1 MPRLAVF
8 VLATVLL
15 AAGTASAQDRGDVS
29 GGYRFLRSEGVN
41 FGAGWYVDVAGH
53 LTDVVSVV
61 GDVGGTYKSLS
72 ETIQGITISADV
84 QLHTFMGG
92 ARFRAAMLNRR
103 IVPFGQ
109 VLFGAGNATTSASGG
124 GISISE
130 SSTDGAMMFS
140 GGVDVNGSGSL
151 GVRVQAGVLRDFS
164 DDASNIFQ
172 FSIGARIGF

>member
-8 VLATVLL
+8 VLGTVLL
-15 AAGTASAQDRGDVS
+15 AGGSASAQDRGDLS
-29 GGYRFLRSEGVN
+29 GGYRFLRSDGVN

-53 LTDVVSVV
+53 VTDVVSVV
-61 GDVGGTYKSLS
+61 GDIGGTYKSVS
-72 ETIQGITISADV
+72 ETVQGATISADV
-84 QLHTFMGG
+84 KLHTFMGG
-92 ARFRAAMLNRR
+92 ARFRAAVLNPS

-109 VLFGAGNATTSASGG
+109 VLFGAGNARASASGG

-130 SSTDGAMMFS
+130 SSTDGAMMLS
-140 GGVDVNGSGSL
+140 GGVDVNGGGSL

-164 DDASNIFQ
+164 DEASNTFQ